1 MNLSEEC
8 WTRTPSWAR
17 INELSTDRM
26 ANESGTWVNNQPPAA
41 FEKLWRG
48 LALVG
53 AIHLGGML
61 TNIIFQIM
69 GNNSLDSI
77 PAKFLGL

>member
-1 MNLSEEC
+1 MMTKGAC
-8 WTRTPSWAR
+8 
-17 INELSTDRM
+17 
-26 ANESGTWVNNQPPAA
+26 TWVNNQPPAA

-53 AIHLGGML
+53 AIHIGGML
-61 TNIIFQIM
+61 INIIFQMM

>member
-1 MNLSEEC
+1 MM
-8 WTRTPSWAR
+8 TKGT
-17 INELSTDRM
+17 
-26 ANESGTWVNNQPPAA
+26 GTWVNNQPPAA

-53 AIHLGGML
+53 AIHIGGML
-61 TNIIFQIM
+61 INIIFQMM